1 MISEFFPLVLVLR
14 ELFKR
19 YRRVGSLLG
28 LLNDGGGM
36 WTFSSPVFCSQV
48 VVEVSD
54 SETEDWLDR
63 AYME

>member
-1 MISEFFPLVLVLR
+1 MVSEFFPLVLVLR

-36 WTFSSPVFCSQV
+36 GTFSSPVFCSQV

>member
-1 MISEFFPLVLVLR
+1 MASEFFPLVLVRR

-19 YRRVGSLLG
+19 YSFLG
-28 LLNDGGGM
+28 LLNDGSETG
-36 WTFSSPVFCSQV
+36 TFSSPVFCSQV